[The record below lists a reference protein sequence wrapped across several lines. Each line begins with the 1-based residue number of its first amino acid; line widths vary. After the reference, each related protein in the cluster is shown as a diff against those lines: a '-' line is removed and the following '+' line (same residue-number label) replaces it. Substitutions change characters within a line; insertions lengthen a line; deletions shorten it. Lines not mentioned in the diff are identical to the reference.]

1 MLTGTSTAK
10 PKAPDSEVVSI
21 RNGAASRHD
30 LASNHH
36 CAVKIAALVPCY
48 NEESTIQTVI
58 DDFRAVLPQAVIY
71 VYDNNSTDRSA
82 ERAQHAGA
90 VVRHERQQ
98 GKGNVVRRMFAD
110 VEADVYVIVDGDGT
124 YDAASARSMITTLLE
139 DNLDL
144 INGARVTDM
153 SAAYRWGHRFGNQL
167 LTRVVAVVFGARI
180 SDMLSGYKV
189 LSRRFVKSF
198 PALAAGFEIET
209 ELAVHALQ
217 LRMPLAELPTRYGQ
231 RVGGSPSKLKTVRD
245 GLSIMCAIFVLIK
258 EERPLA
264 FFSSTCA
271 VPIALSLALIA
282 PVAVTFL
289 QTGLVPRLPTAV
301 LAMGIMVL
309 AFLNLT
315 CGLVLDTVTRARV
328 EMKRLHYLGLAA
340 PGEAFRK

>member
-1 MLTGTSTAK
+1 
-10 PKAPDSEVVSI
+10 
-21 RNGAASRHD
+21 
-30 LASNHH
+30 
-36 CAVKIAALVPCY
+36 
-48 NEESTIQTVI
+48 
-58 DDFRAVLPQAVIY
+58 
-71 VYDNNSTDRSA
+71 
-82 ERAQHAGA
+82 
-90 VVRHERQQ
+90 
-98 GKGNVVRRMFAD
+98 
-110 VEADVYVIVDGDGT
+110 
-124 YDAASARSMITTLLE
+124 
-139 DNLDL
+139 
-144 INGARVTDM
+144 
-153 SAAYRWGHRFGNQL
+153 
-167 LTRVVAVVFGARI
+167 
-180 SDMLSGYKV
+180 
-189 LSRRFVKSF
+189 
-198 PALAAGFEIET
+198 
-209 ELAVHALQ
+209 
-217 LRMPLAELPTRYGQ
+217 MPLAELPTRYGQ